1 MVMTIV
7 ITRNGKLNLEAL
19 LKREAAE
26 ERDCRREKR
35 LAQHN
40 QWMRVMMEGQST
52 PDLSYQKT
60 DT

>member
-7 ITRNGKLNLEAL
+7 ITQNSKCDLNAL
-19 LKREAAE
+19 LKKEAAQ
-26 ERDCRREKR
+26 ERDSRRKKR
-35 LAQHN
+35 LAQHK

-52 PDLSYQKT
+52 PDLAYQKT